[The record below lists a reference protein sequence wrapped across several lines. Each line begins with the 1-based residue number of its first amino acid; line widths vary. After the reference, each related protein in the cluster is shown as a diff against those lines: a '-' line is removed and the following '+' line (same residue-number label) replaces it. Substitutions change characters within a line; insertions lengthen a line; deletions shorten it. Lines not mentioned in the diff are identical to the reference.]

1 MVGILLITHAP
12 LGRAFIEAVTH
23 VYKDLPDKLEALDV
37 IADQDPGEVRRLA
50 SEAILRLNDGSG
62 VLVLTDMIGA
72 TPANCT
78 QSLCV
83 PGEVEV
89 VFGLW
94 ATALMLLR
102 AIGYRNNTLE
112 TLIEM
117 ALTGGQKGVCRVAA
131 KI

>member
-1 MVGILLITHAP
+1 M
-12 LGRAFIEAVTH
+12 
-23 VYKDLPDKLEALDV
+23 

-50 SEAILRLNDGSG
+50 SEAIARLNDGSG

-83 PGEVEV
+83 SGEIEV
-89 VFGLW
+89 IAGVSLP
-94 ATALMLLR
+94 MLLR
-102 AIGYRNNTLE
+102 VIGYRNNTLE

>member
-1 MVGILLITHAP
+1 
-12 LGRAFIEAVTH
+12 
-23 VYKDLPDKLEALDV
+23 
-37 IADQDPGEVRRLA
+37 
-50 SEAILRLNDGSG
+50 
-62 VLVLTDMIGA
+62 LVLTDMIGA

-83 PGEVEV
+83 SGEVEV
-89 VFGLW
+89 IAGVSLP
-94 ATALMLLR
+94 MLLR
-102 AIGYRNNTLE
+102 AISYRNNTLE

>member
-23 VYKDLPDKLEALDV
+23 VYNDPPEKLEALDV
-37 IADQDPGEVRRLA
+37 IADQDPSEVRRLA
-50 SEAILRLNDGSG
+50 SEAIARLNDGSG

-83 PGEVEV
+83 TGEVEV
-89 VFGLW
+89 IAGVSLP
-94 ATALMLLR
+94 MLLR
-102 AIGYRNNTLE
+102 AIGYRNNKLE
-112 TLIEM
+112 MLIEM